1 MQTLIHKFGDVTVA
15 ITGPTAAL
23 GAFQQNGPGLGKA
36 GEHRL
41 TAAEVGE
48 MLGCSRQLVHYKA
61 KRGLI
66 PAPTKSA
73 TGRPFWNAALV
84 SAFVAAIGGTR

>member
-1 MQTLIHKFGDVTVA
+1 MQTLTHKFGDVTVA
-15 ITGPTAAL
+15 ITGPASAL
-23 GAFQQNGPGLGKA
+23 AAFQQDAPSLGKA

-41 TAAEVGE
+41 TATEVGE

-66 PAPTKSA
+66 PAPVKSA
-73 TGRPFWNAALV
+73 IGRPFWNAALV
-84 SAFVAAIGGTR
+84 TAFVAAIGGTA